1 MKVVH
6 VTTIDAGG
14 AYKAALRLHQGLMK
28 KGITSQIL
36 LRTKLNSANEGAEVF
51 GNPLSSCLSKAKNL
65 FNLCMAD
72 GEIARD
78 VLGTDISGNKMVRE
92 ADVIILHW
100 INSFLTPKE
109 IRKLAALHKPI
120 IWILHDMWLF
130 TGGCHTD
137 GYCGGY
143 ESGCSTCVISPKG
156 ISGKNFREK
165 EKLLAEI
172 DATIVGPS
180 RWITD
185 CAKKSR
191 ILSAKSIHFIPNML
205 DTQVYHPIQDKQAL
219 YQKYGVDQGKWIIL
233 FGAADSGT
241 ENENKGFQYL
251 LKALE
256 SLPRDKFQ
264 LVVFGNTGKN
274 MKLPEGFAVTFL
286 GFIRDDE
293 SLVEVYNMA
302 DVFVNPSNQESFGYT
317 ACEALACGT
326 PVVCFPVGG
335 LKDQVEH
342 MKNGYIAAYH
352 DAEDLAKGIVHCAEQ
367 TWKLGKNAVAMAQ
380 RYSDDV
386 VTEAYA
392 KLIKDI
398 ENCGSVG

>member
-6 VTTIDAGG
+6 ITTIDAGG
-14 AYKAALRLHQGLMK
+14 AYKAALRLHQGLIK
-28 KGITSQIL
+28 KGIASQIL
-36 LRTKLNSANEGAEVF
+36 LRTKINKSNEGVEVF
-51 GNPLSSCLSKAKNL
+51 SNPLSGCVSKVKNL
-65 FNLCMAD
+65 FNLFMAD
-72 GEIARD
+72 SEIARD
-78 VLGTDISGNKMVRE
+78 VLGTDISRNKMVRE

-109 IRKLAALHKPI
+109 IRKLAALDKPI

-143 ESGCSTCVISPKG
+143 ESGCTACAMSSRG
-156 ISGKNFREK
+156 AAGKNFREK

-172 DATIVGPS
+172 DVAIAGPS

-191 ILSAKSIHFIPNML
+191 ILSTKSIHFIPNML

-219 YQKYGVDQGKWIIL
+219 YQKYGVCQGKWIIL

-264 LVVFGNTGKN
+264 LVVFGNAGKD
-274 MKLPEGFAVTFL
+274 MKLPEGFAVTLL
-286 GFIRDDE
+286 GFIQDDE
-293 SLVEVYNMA
+293 SLVEIYNMA

-335 LKDQVEH
+335 LKEQVEH
-342 MKNGYIAAYH
+342 KKNGYIATYH
-352 DAEDLAKGIVHCAEQ
+352 DAEDLAKGIMYCAEHS
-367 TWKLGKNAVAMAQ
+367 WELGKNAVELAQ

-386 VTEAYA
+386 VTDAYV
-392 KLIKDI
+392 KLMKNIVD
-398 ENCGSVG
+398 

>member
-1 MKVVH
+1 MKIIH
-6 VTTIDAGG
+6 ITTIDAGG
-14 AYKAALRLHQGLMK
+14 AYKAALRLHQGLTK
-28 KGITSQIL
+28 KGIESQIL
-36 LRTKLNSANEGAEVF
+36 LRTKLNSGNEGTEVF
-51 GNPLSSCLSKAKNL
+51 DNRLSSCLSKAKNL
-65 FNLCMAD
+65 FNLFMAD

-78 VLGTDISGNKMVRE
+78 VLGTDISGNKMVRS
-92 ADVIILHW
+92 ADVIVLHW
-100 INSFLTPKE
+100 INSFLAPKE
-109 IRKLAALHKPI
+109 IRKLAALNKPI

-143 ESGCSTCVISPKG
+143 ESGCTTCAMSPKG
-156 ISGKNFREK
+156 ISQKNFREK
-165 EKLLAEI
+165 ERLLEEI
-172 DATIVGPS
+172 KATIVGPS

-191 ILSAKSIHFIPNML
+191 ILSKKSIHFIPNML

-219 YQKYGVDQGKWIIL
+219 YQKYGVCQEKRIIL

-274 MKLPEGFAVTFL
+274 MKLPEGFAVTLL
-286 GFIRDDE
+286 GFIQDDE
-293 SLVEVYNMA
+293 SLVEIYNMA

-335 LKDQVEH
+335 LKEQVEH

-352 DAEDLAKGIVHCAEQ
+352 DAEDLAKGIVYCAEQ
-367 TWKLGKNAVAMAQ
+367 SWKLGKDATKRANN
-380 RYSDDV
+380 YSYDV
-386 VTEAYA
+386 VVEQYIELINHIRNP
-392 KLIKDI
+392 KL
-398 ENCGSVG
+398 

>member
-1 MKVVH
+1 MKIIH

-14 AYKAALRLHQGLMK
+14 AYKAALRLHQGLIK

-36 LRTKLNSANEGAEVF
+36 LRTKLNSRNEGTEIF
-51 GNPLSSCLSKAKNL
+51 GNQLSSCLSKAKNL

-78 VLGTDISGNKMVRE
+78 VLGTDISKNKMVRD

-109 IRKLAALHKPI
+109 IRKLAAFNKPI

-137 GYCGGY
+137 DYCGGY
-143 ESGCSTCVISPKG
+143 ESGCTACAMSPKG

-165 EKLLAEI
+165 ERLLAEI

-191 ILSAKSIHFIPNML
+191 ILSTKSIHFIPNML

-219 YQKYGVDQGKWIIL
+219 YQKYGVHQGKWIIL

-264 LVVFGNTGKN
+264 LVVFGNTGRN

-286 GFIRDDE
+286 GFIQDDE
-293 SLVEVYNMA
+293 SLVEIYNMA
-302 DVFVNPSNQESFGYT
+302 AVFVNPSNQESFGYT

-352 DAEDLAKGIVHCAEQ
+352 DAEDLAKGIVYCAEQ
-367 TWKLGKNAVAMAQ
+367 AWKLGKNAVAMAQ

-386 VTEAYA
+386 VTEAYI
-392 KLIKDI
+392 KLIQKI
-398 ENCGSVG
+398 ED